1 MSYLPEKIKH
11 IEVSAFNRE
20 AGSLAQ
26 PSHFEFNYLYDNPVS
41 ITMDY
46 QRDPINYG
54 AMHPVFEQ
62 NLPEGYVRRY
72 IIQKL
77 MKHATVN
84 DMYLLALQGN
94 KGIGHLS
101 YFSAIKR
108 KETAQLQLKDILTW
122 QGKDSIFA
130 LLLDKYY
137 LNGLVSGVQ
146 PKVLINA
153 NNNTDKPMEKSVFY
167 QNDFIVKTFDEE
179 FPLLTVNEYVCM
191 EAARACKLKPAQCW
205 VSNDFNTFIT
215 ERFDDTK
222 NKTLAVEDFT
232 VLMGKVGND
241 KYMSSYESVLKA
253 TRLFTNSQVEI
264 ERMYEYIVF
273 NCLIGNGDAHLKNFA
288 IQYNIARTNIELTPP
303 YDITHTIIY
312 DTVDNKMALKM
323 EGVKT
328 FPDRKR
334 LIKLGLNER
343 INKPDQIIDRFADT
357 INDHLKTSEY
367 VDIIPELK
375 FSILNSVKTGTSLHY
390 STQRFVHDKK
400 RKFE

>member
-205 VSNDFNTFIT
+205 VSN
-215 ERFDDTK
+215 
-222 NKTLAVEDFT
+222 V
-232 VLMGKVGND
+232 
-241 KYMSSYESVLKA
+241 
-253 TRLFTNSQVEI
+253 
-264 ERMYEYIVF
+264 
-273 NCLIGNGDAHLKNFA
+273 
-288 IQYNIARTNIELTPP
+288 
-303 YDITHTIIY
+303 
-312 DTVDNKMALKM
+312 
-323 EGVKT
+323 
-328 FPDRKR
+328 
-334 LIKLGLNER
+334 
-343 INKPDQIIDRFADT
+343 
-357 INDHLKTSEY
+357 
-367 VDIIPELK
+367 
-375 FSILNSVKTGTSLHY
+375 SI
-390 STQRFVHDKK
+390 
-400 RKFE
+400 